1 MCEKTTPAKHSPGD
15 FLEEIIN
22 FYLFLRII
30 IIKLL
35 LAAGSDGLRCSRNVI
50 KIANYSSKEGQTK
63 WWDWPATHTN
73 THKSHRM
80 FAGAAG
86 CDPEIHISIVSCACL
101 PNCMQNDMMSL
112 ISSTPKI
119 LKMKFICFGFLCW
132 KQGDAGSP
140 ERTSPTYPSG
150 SRSLDLHRQVGFTYM
165 VVFNEKWGRK
175 RGRFWTHTHTRTQ
188 TQAHTDTQTLNIKG
202 TEGYCISRSGF

>member
-1 MCEKTTPAKHSPGD
+1 MVRLTC
-15 FLEEIIN
+15 N
-22 FYLFLRII
+22 
-30 IIKLL
+30 
-35 LAAGSDGLRCSRNVI
+35 
-50 KIANYSSKEGQTK
+50 
-63 WWDWPATHTN
+63 THRH

-101 PNCMQNDMMSL
+101 LNCMQNDVMSL

-119 LKMKFICFGFLCW
+119 LKKKFICFGFLCW

-140 ERTSPTYPSG
+140 ERTSATYPSG

-175 RGRFWTHTHTRTQ
+175 RGRFWTHTHARRHR
-188 TQAHTDTQTLNIKG
+188 HTHTQTLNIKG
-202 TEGYCISRSGF
+202 TEGYCFSRSGFQKGREVSWSIYDGSSASSRALLYLWVFNQ